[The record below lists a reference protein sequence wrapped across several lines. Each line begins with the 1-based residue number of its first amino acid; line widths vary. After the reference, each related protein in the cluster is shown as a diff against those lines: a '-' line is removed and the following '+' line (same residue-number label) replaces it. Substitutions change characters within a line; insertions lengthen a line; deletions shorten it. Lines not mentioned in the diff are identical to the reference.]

1 MCYRGGRGVVPL
13 AGIRLGRMILKFRGW
28 SREMATQMR
37 LLHISVAEP
46 PYEGHPLPR
55 QMAPEHCQCHI
66 GVATTEIYGM
76 AGKHW
81 LDMT

>member
-46 PYEGHPLPR
+46 PYEGHPLLR
-55 QMAPEHCQCHI
+55 QMGLEHCQCHI
-66 GVATTEIYGM
+66 GVAPTEIYGM
-76 AGKHW
+76 SGKH
-81 LDMT
+81 